1 MCKEINCIF
10 LFLFC
15 VVALFPIRA
24 AIWYCQT
31 RELQTESLKV
41 GRNTALRISRVVV
54 RMWLQLDANCI
65 FPAPSQVIPG
75 LPKIRN
81 GNRLETSQS
90 YRNFLKMEEVGSAL
104 WFQTKQK
111 LENPEEVHKGEE
123 KKYKPITFS
132 DDDPVDQRM
141 LDNVRRQFFESILQ
155 ENPELAS
162 GDIQKKSRKAKA
174 KAKAKAKSKAK
185 AKAKANG
192 DASPNPNS
200 NSNSNSN
207 PGSSSSSKPKAK
219 SKAKSK
225 AKAGV
230 NANSNSNVSPSATS
244 NPKQQKPKIKAIVPP
259 EPVRKIGLNFSEM
272 PKLEESMS
280 MLNAKPSVSSQVG
293 SNVSPKPKG
302 GNEKNEKSG
311 VGGKSEKERTIPKP
325 AKIMFKPITPIIP
338 HL

>member
-1 MCKEINCIF
+1 
-10 LFLFC
+10 
-15 VVALFPIRA
+15 
-24 AIWYCQT
+24 
-31 RELQTESLKV
+31 
-41 GRNTALRISRVVV
+41 
-54 RMWLQLDANCI
+54 
-65 FPAPSQVIPG
+65 
-75 LPKIRN
+75 
-81 GNRLETSQS
+81 
-90 YRNFLKMEEVGSAL
+90 
-104 WFQTKQK
+104 
-111 LENPEEVHKGEE
+111 
-123 KKYKPITFS
+123 
-132 DDDPVDQRM
+132 M

-192 DASPNPNS
+192 DANPSPNPNS
-200 NSNSNSN
+200 NPS